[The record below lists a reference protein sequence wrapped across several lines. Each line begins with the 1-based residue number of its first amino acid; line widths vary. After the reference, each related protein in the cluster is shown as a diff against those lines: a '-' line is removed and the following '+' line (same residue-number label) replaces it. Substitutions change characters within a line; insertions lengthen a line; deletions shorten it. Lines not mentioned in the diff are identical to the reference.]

1 MSLGRIK
8 RLDVETNNLFNNIVI
23 DETCVYC
30 GMCARFCNT
39 GALYINDE
47 RTEITFNP
55 SKSISCRLCERA
67 CYHNK
72 LHYKDTLNLKTF
84 FQDNVLVSRNS
95 ERITISDMKTFDV

>member
-1 MSLGRIK
+1 M
-8 RLDVETNNLFNNIVI
+8 VI
-23 DETCVYC
+23 DESCVYC

-55 SKSISCRLCERA
+55 SKCISCKLCERA

-95 ERITISDMKTFDV
+95 ERVTISDMKIFDV